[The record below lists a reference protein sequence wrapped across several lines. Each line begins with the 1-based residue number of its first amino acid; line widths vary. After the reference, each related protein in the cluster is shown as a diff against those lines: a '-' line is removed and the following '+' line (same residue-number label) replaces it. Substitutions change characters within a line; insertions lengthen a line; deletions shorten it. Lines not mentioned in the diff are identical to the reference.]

1 MGGQKAVVYPEFDA
15 AHSWEIV
22 EKHKVNVVF
31 ITGDAMG
38 RPMVEALAEREHDLS
53 SLVTVASSAALFSQN
68 VKEEFLDRIPNAL
81 LIDAIGSSETGYGGL
96 GVVAKGAPTSGGPR
110 VTADKQLLRLARRD
124 RLRGMFRI
132 LTPEA
137 ALAAD

>member
-38 RPMVEALAEREHDLS
+38 RPMVDALAERDYDLS

-81 LIDAIGSSETGYGGL
+81 LIPSGTTLQIVSPQPIRFPRASGAEPDSIVGLINTAI
-96 GVVAKGAPTSGGPR
+96 VFPA
-110 VTADKQLLRLARRD
+110 
-124 RLRGMFRI
+124 
-132 LTPEA
+132 
-137 ALAAD
+137 